1 MNSNIKSISI
11 GILSSKTGVHIETI
25 RYYEREH
32 ILPEPVRTESG
43 RRIYNNEDIRRLN
56 FIHKCRNLGFTLK
69 EITSLLSLVDN
80 GNYTCKQVHEITCLH
95 AEEVKEKIA
104 DLKRMEQVLTEMADQ
119 CGKGN
124 VPDCPILD
132 SLFDD

>member
-32 ILPEPVRTESG
+32 ILPEPVRSESG
-43 RRIYNNEDIRRLN
+43 RRLYNNEDIRRLN